1 MIATITSK
9 GQVTLPKTIRK
20 KLHLNAGDRLDF
32 FIRDDG
38 HIEAVPKKSSMKE
51 LKAMIP
57 PPKKNITIE
66 DMEKAI
72 TEGYLSSNNN
82 LSN

>member
-9 GQVTLPKTIRK
+9 GQITLPKTIRK
-20 KLHLNAGDRLDF
+20 KLHLNTGDRLDF

-38 HIEAVPKKSSMKE
+38 HIEAAPKKSSLKE

-57 PPKKNITIE
+57 PPKKNITI
-66 DMEKAI
+66 DDIKKAI
-72 TEGYLSSNNN
+72 TEGYLSSN
-82 LSN
+82 SNHST

>member
-9 GQVTLPKTIRK
+9 GQVTLPKAIRE

-38 HIEAVPKKSSMKE
+38 HIEAVPKKSPMKE

-57 PPKKNITIE
+57 PPKTNVTIE
-66 DMEKAI
+66 DMKKAVA
-72 TEGYLSSNNN
+72 EGYLSSN
-82 LSN
+82 SNHSD

>member
-57 PPKKNITIE
+57 PPKKNITNE
-66 DMEKAI
+66 DMKKAI

-82 LSN
+82 LSD